1 MMQPAPSSKSP
12 PPRPAPASP
21 LPSSFR
27 AQAAVEVLVYLG
39 FFLLV
44 FVSLSMMFML
54 QINQDIV
61 QREYM
66 LSRQLAAQVAGE
78 VDMAIEAGPG
88 FNATFPV
95 PAQVAGQPYALVFTD
110 AGSLYVQVAPSRTQ
124 SVPSLFYFPISTR
137 RISLGCANPNDD
149 PDSPCYGNK
158 MSTYR
163 DSNTDRTGLLRTE
176 WRVNVSD
183 GTLTVA
189 NVADP
194 SSGASILQVS

>member
-1 MMQPAPSSKSP
+1 MAVPESSSKS
-12 PPRPAPASP
+12 SP
-21 LPSSFR
+21 FAKEAAGLKALR

-44 FVSLSMMFML
+44 FVSLSLMFML

-66 LSRQLAAQVAGE
+66 LSRQLAAQVAVE
-78 VDMAIEAGPG
+78 VDMALEAGPG

-110 AGSLYVQVAPSRTQ
+110 AGSLYVQVAPGRTQ

-137 RISLGCANPNDD
+137 RISLGCADPNDD
-149 PDSPCYGNK
+149 PDSPCPGNK
-158 MSTYR
+158 MNTYE
-163 DSNTDRTGLLRTE
+163 DTSHQSRTE

-189 NVADP
+189 NIADP

>member
-1 MMQPAPSSKSP
+1 MTQPAPSF
-12 PPRPAPASP
+12 RPARAAHGQF
-21 LPSSFR
+21 PSSFR

-66 LSRQLAAQVAGE
+66 LSREIAAQVAVE
-78 VDMAIEAGPG
+78 VDMALEAGPG

-124 SVPSLFYFPISTR
+124 SVPSLFYFPLSTR
-137 RISLGCANPNDD
+137 RISLGCANQNDD
-149 PDSPCYGNK
+149 PNSPCPGNK
-158 MSTYR
+158 MSTYEDTSHR
-163 DSNTDRTGLLRTE
+163 SRTE

-189 NVADP
+189 NIADP
-194 SSGASILQVS
+194 ASGASILQVS